1 LWAVSDI
8 VNPLNQLQ
16 QLHTLTLDVGSIGP
30 FILRGLCR
38 NQSLTKLQLD
48 LCGIEEPLL
57 KHLAAYSPQPGEFPA
72 LRELSV
78 AGDMHLV
85 NKLLPLILSTCLH
98 RIAISTYSLILPAE
112 LAFCLQ
118 YLAHFTPDLLELR
131 ITTSFDGNHG
141 ILMKKLEEQSDT
153 YIITLSDLLSL
164 TGLKQLEILSA
175 QLGYTSLLDNT
186 DVAML
191 ISGLP
196 AIKEFIL
203 CPAIEWAPM
212 GWKPRATLRCLE
224 WVATHA
230 KGLQSLGLS
239 VDATAIP
246 TPKDAPD
253 DVEMNVQENPRS
265 PPTPPLTPESSLGMK
280 ERIRMQTQSSKLETL
295 FVGMSP
301 VASTKAEEI
310 TSYLR
315 NLFPSLRAV
324 GASSRRSMGQDD
336 GVLKKTWDEVSN
348 TFKQKGVAS
357 LLPRRSQIELMES
370 GVDVDMEMDLCQMDD
385 AEASDGLDKE
395 EFW

>member
-1 LWAVSDI
+1 
-8 VNPLNQLQ
+8 
-16 QLHTLTLDVGSIGP
+16 
-30 FILRGLCR
+30 
-38 NQSLTKLQLD
+38 
-48 LCGIEEPLL
+48 
-57 KHLAAYSPQPGEFPA
+57 
-72 LRELSV
+72 
-78 AGDMHLV
+78 MHLV

-212 GWKPRATLRCLE
+212 GWKPKATLRCLE

-253 DVEMNVQENPRS
+253 DVEMNVQENSRS